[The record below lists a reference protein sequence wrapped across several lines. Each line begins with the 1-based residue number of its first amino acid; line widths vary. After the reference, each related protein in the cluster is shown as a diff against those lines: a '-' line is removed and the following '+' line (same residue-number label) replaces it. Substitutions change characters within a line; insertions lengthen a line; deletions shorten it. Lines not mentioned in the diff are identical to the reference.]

1 MFTLDVRII
10 EKMTRLKKPI
20 YPSLLSYLAFED
32 VILLPDGILPM
43 HIKDPV
49 DLLALEQALGQNRF
63 VAVVQAQN
71 KTNKQQVLYK
81 VGCLGQVVT
90 FSEGSDG
97 SIFVLIKGIQRLVVE
112 GEVGQDKAGPLL
124 KVKYPIAAKGTAH
137 KVLSAFDKDY
147 FLDLMKDFM
156 KDKDLHLNWEELQT
170 ATDES
175 LVISLAMSC
184 PFKGAEKQAIL
195 ESNSLN
201 ERLSKMTAFL
211 EVARLKSQGG
221 AAYIQ

>member
-1 MFTLDVRII
+1 
-10 EKMTRLKKPI
+10 MTQRKKLI
-20 YPSLLSYLAFED
+20 YPNLLSYLAFED

-43 HIKDPV
+43 HIKDPI
-49 DLLALEQALGQNRF
+49 DLLALEQALTQNRF
-63 VAVVQAQN
+63 IGVIQAQN

-112 GEVGQDKAGPLL
+112 GEVSQDKAGPLL
-124 KVKYPIAAKGTAH
+124 KVKYPVTAKGSAH
-137 KVLSAFDKDY
+137 KNLSDFDKGY

-156 KDKDLHLNWEELQT
+156 KDKDLHLNWDELQT

-184 PFKGAEKQAIL
+184 PFKGSEKQAIL

-201 ERLSKMTAFL
+201 EKLSKMTAFL

-221 AAYIQ
+221 TAYIQ